1 MKRSLPI
8 LCASLLLLQGCYDDL
23 TDIQQFMNTVK
34 TSTPAKIPPLP
45 EVKEF
50 VHISYKSAQSRS
62 PFSTPRPEA
71 VQEKYSQIQDCL
83 SPDPARRKEPLEK
96 YALDNLKMRG
106 TLGDANDIWALVEAS
121 DKTLHRI
128 SKNNYIG
135 LFHGRVINVDP
146 AQVELLELIPDGAGC
161 WKERTTVLPMA
172 EPAAVASK

>member
-172 EPAAVASK
+172 EPTAVASK